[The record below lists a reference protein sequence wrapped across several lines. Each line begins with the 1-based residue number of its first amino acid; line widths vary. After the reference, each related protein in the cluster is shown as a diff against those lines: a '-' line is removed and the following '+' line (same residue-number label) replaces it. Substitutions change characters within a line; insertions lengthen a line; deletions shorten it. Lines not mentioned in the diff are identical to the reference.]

1 MLQLTRPLRSIA
13 VAGALL
19 ACTAHAFAQANS
31 PLGTWQTID
40 DSTGKPKALVQ
51 ITADANGELSGKVV
65 KGLGENDTPD
75 RRCAACTDERKDQLI
90 KGMTIIKAMKKDGDK
105 WDGGNILD
113 PENGKVYKCKMTLEE
128 AGQKLIVRGYI
139 GVSLLGRSQTW
150 VRQP

>member
-1 MLQLTRPLRSIA
+1 MIRLTRPMRSIA

-19 ACTAHAFAQANS
+19 ACAAHAFGQANS

-51 ITADANGELSGKVV
+51 ITADTNGELSGKVV

-128 AGQKLIVRGYI
+128 AGQKLVVRGYI

-150 VRQP
+150 VRQQ